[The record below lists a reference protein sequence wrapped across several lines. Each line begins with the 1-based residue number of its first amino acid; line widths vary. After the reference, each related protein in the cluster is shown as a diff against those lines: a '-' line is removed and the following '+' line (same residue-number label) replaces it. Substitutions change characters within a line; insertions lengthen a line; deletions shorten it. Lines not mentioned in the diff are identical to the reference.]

1 MSVSVGMVMFVR
13 SLVRKTA
20 RATEEGMDRMLSVSV
35 YLTVLV
41 GTYAEKRL
49 PTKHIKTGFQCLFCP
64 SNLRTDFQL
73 GICIREG
80 ADLEREISNREG
92 VLVRGYFKT
101 QLRGMGREDF
111 STCFGN

>member
-13 SLVRKTA
+13 SLVRQTA
-20 RATEEGMDRMLSVSV
+20 RATEEGMDRMLSV

-64 SNLRTDFQL
+64 SNLRTDF
-73 GICIREG
+73 
-80 ADLEREISNREG
+80 
-92 VLVRGYFKT
+92 
-101 QLRGMGREDF
+101 
-111 STCFGN
+111 